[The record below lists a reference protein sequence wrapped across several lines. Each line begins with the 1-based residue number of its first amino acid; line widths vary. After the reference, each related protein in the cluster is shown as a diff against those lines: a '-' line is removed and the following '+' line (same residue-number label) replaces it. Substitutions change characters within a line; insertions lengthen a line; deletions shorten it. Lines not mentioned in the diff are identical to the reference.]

1 MIDTIAIM
9 LSKDDFKITNHNAF
23 TPSTQGFFSHPFLPM
38 SRGFFSCIQNA
49 SAEDK
54 KKGIYKPQLTIT
66 KRIRKGGYNLALKI
80 QFSAPKLL
88 YGNNFD
94 ELENNDKEKVLKT
107 LQSRLLD
114 MGIEVS
120 LDKLLLAELGAVH
133 YGKNI
138 ILNTGSVS
146 LVNRMIAKMN
156 ISKRLDI
163 SKTDFRNDGHAIRFH
178 TNTYEM
184 TFYDKVKDLQ
194 QAKISEKRALEN
206 DNYLQ
211 NNLFTKEERS
221 KLQVLRI
228 EIRLNTKKKI
238 REHLLKNGCNPKA
251 TNFNALFNKEFARK
265 VLLSFWNKYIT
276 PSISTVILAEENKEI
291 LYYNLIHKGYN
302 NKKAT
307 YLVGALSIIKDSSIR
322 AYKETNTTFYRIMKE
337 LETIDLSENFLYS
350 VFKDIK
356 NSLDKMESIKLKDY
370 KGEIEQ

>member
-1 MIDTIAIM
+1 
-9 LSKDDFKITNHNAF
+9 
-23 TPSTQGFFSHPFLPM
+23 
-38 SRGFFSCIQNA
+38 
-49 SAEDK
+49 
-54 KKGIYKPQLTIT
+54 
-66 KRIRKGGYNLALKI
+66 
-80 QFSAPKLL
+80 
-88 YGNNFD
+88 
-94 ELENNDKEKVLKT
+94 
-107 LQSRLLD
+107 
-114 MGIEVS
+114 
-120 LDKLLLAELGAVH
+120 
-133 YGKNI
+133 
-138 ILNTGSVS
+138 
-146 LVNRMIAKMN
+146 
-156 ISKRLDI
+156 
-163 SKTDFRNDGHAIRFH
+163 
-178 TNTYEM
+178 M

-238 REHLLKNGCNPKA
+238 REHLLENGCNPKA

-265 VLLSFWNKYIT
+265 VLLSFWKKYIT
-276 PSISTVILAEENKEI
+276 PSISTVILAEDNKEV